1 MAQNCYKIKS
11 TYYMYKKNR
20 WRNLGMMILKVIF
33 LFLAVWFTI
42 ANAAI
47 VVIKRTLPI
56 GNILIQTIGIVGFIV
71 LQFNLIN

>member
-1 MAQNCYKIKS
+1 
-11 TYYMYKKNR
+11 
-20 WRNLGMMILKVIF
+20 MMILKVIF

>member
-1 MAQNCYKIKS
+1 
-11 TYYMYKKNR
+11 MYKKNR
-20 WRNLGMMILKVIF
+20 WRNLDMMILKVIF

-71 LQFNLIN
+71 LQYNLIN

>member
-1 MAQNCYKIKS
+1 
-11 TYYMYKKNR
+11 MYKKNR

-71 LQFNLIN
+71 LQFNLIT